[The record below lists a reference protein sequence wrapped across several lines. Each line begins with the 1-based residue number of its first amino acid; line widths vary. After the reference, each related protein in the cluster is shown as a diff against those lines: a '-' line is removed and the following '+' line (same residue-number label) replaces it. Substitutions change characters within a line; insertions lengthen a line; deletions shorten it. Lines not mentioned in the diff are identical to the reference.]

1 MLITFFFTL
10 LDIYNFGFYCQLNI
24 RLVIILL
31 KVEIIGL
38 IKKGVRLTF
47 TRTTNVVFFLFKF
60 AKYSYSSIINIVVRI
75 MKNTFYLIALENVI
89 KDGFVEVDTHLPNII
104 GKNKFPVIADGTSTE
119 GKYIDIITGEVIFDS
134 KLFPNS
140 DNLHAFQAIP
150 VDPRF
155 CKFHLLK
162 LTEKGI
168 SNYISMIENIKKYT
182 IRENHV
188 NKAIELNNEKSN
200 QYIKDFKKKLL
211 KNK

>member
-1 MLITFFFTL
+1 M
-10 LDIYNFGFYCQLNI
+10 
-24 RLVIILL
+24 

-47 TRTTNVVFFLFKF
+47 IRTTKVVFFLFKF
-60 AKYSYSSIINIVVRI
+60 AKYLYSSIINIVVRI
-75 MKNTFYLIALENVI
+75 MKKQFYLIALENVI

-104 GKNKFPVIADGTSTE
+104 GKNKFPVIADGTSTD
-119 GKYIDIITGEVIFDS
+119 GKYIDIITGEVILDS

-140 DNLHAFQAIP
+140 DNLHAFHAIP
-150 VDPRF
+150 IDPRF
-155 CKFHLLK
+155 CEFHLLK

-182 IRENHV
+182 IRENNV

-200 QYIKDFKKKLL
+200 QYIKNFKKKIT
-211 KNK
+211 KK